1 MSIVTIHE
9 ARTDLSKLLR
19 KVAAGEEVIIAR
31 GRKSVA
37 RLVGLGEVKGNVSRG
52 RSRRLCAWVRNSSS
66 LCPKTSCLRE

>member
-31 GRKSVA
+31 GSGILRASAQKRV
-37 RLVGLGEVKGNVSRG
+37 VSG
-52 RSRRLCAWVRNSSS
+52 SNLFCAFYWI
-66 LCPKTSCLRE
+66 LAPCPMA